1 VPFIGGGMACLPYA
15 RSALRG
21 AIPLPKEKRMKKLQS
36 AITLTA
42 LLAALSGGLL
52 LSACSSTPTKE
63 STGEVV
69 DDSWITTKVKA
80 AFVEDPVVSA
90 LGIKVE
96 TFKGV
101 VQLSGFANNS
111 TEIQRAAEIA
121 RGIKG
126 VKEVKN
132 DVRLKSS
139 TG

>member
-1 VPFIGGGMACLPYA
+1 
-15 RSALRG
+15 
-21 AIPLPKEKRMKKLQS
+21 MKKLNT
-36 AITLTA
+36 AFTLTA
-42 LLAALSGGLL
+42 LVAALGGGLVV
-52 LSACSSTPTKE
+52 AGCASTPTSK

-69 DDSWITTKVKA
+69 DDAWITTKVKA

-90 LGIKVE
+90 LDIKVD

-111 TEIQRAAEIA
+111 TEIARAAEIA

-126 VKEVKN
+126 VHEVKN
-132 DVRLKSS
+132 DVRLKGT